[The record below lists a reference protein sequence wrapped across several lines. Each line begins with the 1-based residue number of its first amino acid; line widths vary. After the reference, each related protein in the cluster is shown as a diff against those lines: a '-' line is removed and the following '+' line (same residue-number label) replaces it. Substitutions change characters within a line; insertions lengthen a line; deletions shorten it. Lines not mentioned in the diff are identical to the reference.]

1 MLNLV
6 QVTDPYF
13 ASELDFHRERITD
26 ELAEAELRRRAKAA
40 RRERRQRLAKSHGQR
55 RNAPRTA

>member
-6 QVTDPYF
+6 LVTDPYF

-26 ELAEAELRRRAKAA
+26 EFADAELRRRAKVA
-40 RRERRQRLAKSHGQR
+40 RRERRQQLAKNHRQR

>member
-13 ASELDFHRERITD
+13 ASELDFHRERISD
-26 ELAEAELRRRAKAA
+26 ELAEAEMRRRAKT
-40 RRERRQRLAKSHGQR
+40 HGQR

>member
-1 MLNLV
+1 MLNPL
-6 QVTDPYF
+6 QMPQPF
-13 ASELDFHRERITD
+13 IASELDFHRARLTD
-26 ELAEAELRRRAKAA
+26 ELAEAELRRRAKVA